1 MSVVDRV
8 RRQPQHFIY
17 EASTRCSRFCGI
29 RHSGMRAVDS
39 GIAARTARA
48 NGDAASGCELPAD
61 NDICAAASADA
72 TSSDLY
78 ADAAASGSAKLSGS
92 SEGAR
97 QGWFRRQPVRPGCW
111 IYRCAGLSSGHGG
124 ARPVH
129 WQDLSG
135 DLIYPER
142 IRSPSAYK
150 IAGPVVPGPAIV
162 TNPTPKFPRSNES
175 LIPHKRISPQR
186 LRRCWRSRRLSKP

>member
-1 MSVVDRV
+1 VSVVDRV
-8 RRQPQHFIY
+8 HRQPQHFIY
-17 EASTRCSRFCGI
+17 EASIRCSRFCGI

-39 GIAARTARA
+39 GAAARTARA
-48 NGDAASGCELPAD
+48 NGDAASGFELPAD
-61 NDICAAASADA
+61 NDICAATSAYA

-97 QGWFRRQPVRPGCW
+97 QGWLRRESLRPGCW
-111 IYRCAGLSSGHGG
+111 IYRCARLSSGHGG

-135 DLIYPER
+135 ALIHPKR
-142 IRSPSAYK
+142 IRSPLVYK

-162 TNPTPKFPRSNES
+162 TIPTLK
-175 LIPHKRISPQR
+175 SPPI
-186 LRRCWRSRRLSKP
+186 K